1 MKKGLLMGALAL
13 ALATSASAQQK
24 TQKVVADKIIAQI
37 GDDIVLKSNIDE
49 GVRQYKASPE
59 YSTLPPDLECHM
71 LKTQIMMKALAIQ
84 AQRDSLPFSE
94 GEVDAEF
101 RNRIGTYMQ
110 QFKTRER
117 LEQAAGKTIQQM
129 RQEWGPEL
137 KQQVL
142 ARKMQG
148 AIGENVTITPIEVQA
163 YYDKIPK
170 DSLKFYESQYEASQI
185 VIFPKANAD
194 VVSYIKNQLEDWKK
208 QVENGKANFAALA
221 KLYSDEPAAKE
232 SGGQISIN
240 REEDKG
246 RMDPDF
252 MNAAFR
258 LREGQISP
266 VIKSQM
272 GYHII
277 QMVSRAG
284 NDAIVRHIIKI
295 PPVTDVEVQNV
306 KKKMDTVRMAL
317 DSGRM
322 NFSEAF
328 NQYNEDKEAKYN
340 AGAIYGVENYSPVT
354 TFTIDQLQDK
364 ELATLLPSMKVGEY
378 SQPQIF
384 TDRTGR
390 KGVRIIYMRMR
401 TEPHRENLKDDYD
414 KVAQRAL
421 AIKKQ
426 DALDDWLLAHMKD
439 FYIQIDPRFAH
450 CQELSEWMKETNE
463 KVQHYSST
471 ELKK

>member
-1 MKKGLLMGALAL
+1 MGALAL